1 VSGHAG
7 RLGPQIALTM
17 AAGLLCS
24 SLAAEPLDVVRDC
37 AQRISPAISGV
48 KDIDAACP
56 QLQDALRSLGLTPT
70 LYDGWRERLNRDA
83 LKDLAD
89 LTQGY
94 GGSKPEKS
102 PDVAALPG
110 ILEAL
115 AREQTPLAI
124 SWWDAFKA
132 WFAQHSGALTW
143 LDRWLDR
150 IGEST
155 TLFHA
160 TAYSLV
166 ALVLAAALAVIVNE
180 VRANGAGRRERIR
193 AAARESDLAMGGE
206 DSPVLEPAPLADK
219 LMALLRDLVGRLMQT
234 RRLDKERSLTHRE
247 LVARSAFDDESQRAV
262 FAAVAGTAESI
273 VYGQHGAT
281 PEMLNR
287 VLSDGRALLARL
299 SEPPSAH

>member
-1 VSGHAG
+1 
-7 RLGPQIALTM
+7 M
-17 AAGLLCS
+17 AAALLCS

-48 KDIDAACP
+48 KDIGAACP
-56 QLQDALRSLGLTPT
+56 QLQDALRSLGLTQT

-94 GGSKPEKS
+94 SGSKPEKS

-115 AREQTPLAI
+115 AREQTPVAI

-132 WFAQHSGALTW
+132 WFAQHSGALSW

-155 TLFHA
+155 TLFRA
-160 TAYSLV
+160 IAYSLV

-180 VRANGAGRRERIR
+180 VRANGAGRRERMR
-193 AAARESDLAMGGE
+193 AAAARESDLAMGGE
-206 DSPVLEPAPLADK
+206 DSPALEPAALADK

-281 PEMLNR
+281 PELLNR